1 MRSSR
6 PSKPQPALRKA
17 GSKRGRRLRGLVL
30 VLSIAPLLAG
40 CKVAL
45 DHHLSERQSNAVVAT
60 LLAHAIPAGKRPE
73 KGGTYTVMVE
83 QRDFA
88 RAYALQ
94 RDHGLPRRNYGSIGT
109 VFAHH
114 GLVASPTADQARLV
128 YAEEQQLDSAISSI
142 AGVTGAHVL
151 IVEPM
156 ADPLARTRPA
166 LSASVLVDA
175 VTGSHAARM
184 VPQVKMLVAN
194 AVRGLRY
201 SHVSVVMVPD
211 ADVTPPEA
219 PPIVPVLGLWVARGS
234 VRATKI
240 LFGLLGAMLAVI
252 LGTAGAWLWRSRASV
267 QARSRELLVGVRR

>member
-6 PSKPQPALRKA
+6 PSKQVPALWKA
-17 GSKRGRRLRGLVL
+17 GSKRAGQLRGLMSVL
-30 VLSIAPLLAG
+30 VITPLLAG

-60 LLAHAIPAGKRPE
+60 MLEHAIPAVKRTE

-88 RAYALQ
+88 RAYELQ
-94 RDHGLPRRNYGSIGT
+94 RDQGLPRRNYGSIGT
-109 VFAHH
+109 VFAHK

-142 AGVTGAHVL
+142 NGVTGAHVL

-175 VTGSHAARM
+175 VPGSHAARM
-184 VPQVKMLVAN
+184 VPQMKMLVAN

-201 SHVSVVMVPD
+201 SHVSVVVVPD
-211 ADVTPPEA
+211 ADVTLPGS
-219 PPIVPVLGLWVARGS
+219 PPIVPVLGLWVSRGS
-234 VRATKI
+234 VGATKM
-240 LFGLLGAMLAVI
+240 LFGLLGAMVAVI
-252 LGTAGAWLWRSRASV
+252 LGTAGTWLWRSRASV
-267 QARSRELLVGVRR
+267 QARSRQLLVGVRR